1 MASWCRSSFALAAPL
16 VVIAACLGASAAAAA
31 LPKDPCVLLQ
41 PGDIQAALAP
51 KEKVGSGS
59 PDTSMAPL
67 GVSCAYEWGPRTKEW
82 GKSSLTVNVIDASKA
97 WQGTS
102 ADGVARSILAKV
114 KPGDPNAALIPGVAD
129 AAVFI
134 VEPRSN
140 NATAEAYV
148 KSKGIDLSVVFHQG
162 NPAKDKDALIA
173 LLKQA
178 IARL

>member
-1 MASWCRSSFALAAPL
+1 MAG
-16 VVIAACLGASAAAAA
+16 CLSASAAAAA
-31 LPKDPCVLLQ
+31 LPKDACILLQ
-41 PGDIQAALAP
+41 PADIQAAVAP
-51 KEKVGSGS
+51 NEKIGSGS

-102 ADGVARSILAKV
+102 ADGVARAILAKV
-114 KPGDPNAALIPGVAD
+114 KPGDPNAAVIPGVGD
-129 AAVFI
+129 AAVFT

-140 NATAEAYV
+140 NATAEAYL
-148 KSKGIDLSVVFHQG
+148 KSKGIELVVVFHQG
-162 NPAKDKDALIA
+162 NSAKTKDALIA